1 MNQNIWSL
9 IGFAAVAL
17 IVVGG
22 LAFLSQ
28 HYTLDNI
35 KSKTVGDGQYGTARW
50 ATKREIQKTYR
61 HVPFQPELWRKGEHL
76 PRQQGLVLGSL
87 GRKNHVTALVDC
99 DDIHCLMIGASGVGK
114 TAFFL
119 YPNLEYACASGMS
132 YLALDTK
139 GDLARNYGAVASKY
153 YGYQVSV
160 IDLRNP
166 TRSDGNNLLT
176 LINRYMDLA
185 RGHPDNL
192 TYKARAEKYT
202 KILAKSI
209 INPEGESSRGENA
222 SFYES
227 AESLLA
233 AVILLLSE
241 YLPPTEGEP
250 EMRHIVSVFKLVQDL
265 LAVDPRSRDQR
276 NGFQILMDRLPENHR
291 AYMLAGAALTASD
304 QAMASVM
311 STVLSRLNSFL
322 DTELEQM
329 KVIQPE
335 QIGDYLQA
343 AAERNVLP
351 LFFLE
356 LTTGLRRGELLALL
370 WSDLDPQNR
379 SVSVTKSVSR
389 LNGKLVVSQPKTQHS
404 IRTLIVPQQAVD
416 LLIQEHSLHPNN
428 PYLFPSPTTGTMYS
442 PETVAR
448 IHKRILRDAG
458 LEDCR
463 FHDLRHTF
471 ATVALQNGVDIKTL
485 SGMLGHYSSGFTLDT
500 YTHVTRKMQEEAA
513 EKMGQFM
520 EMKL

>member
-1 MNQNIWSL
+1 MSNRKNR
-9 IGFAAVAL
+9 
-17 IVVGG
+17 
-22 LAFLSQ
+22 
-28 HYTLDNI
+28 
-35 KSKTVGDGQYGTARW
+35 GDGS
-50 ATKREIQKTYR
+50 I
-61 HVPFQPELWRKGEHL
+61 RK
-76 PRQQGLVLGSL
+76 
-87 GRKNHVTALVDC
+87 
-99 DDIHCLMIGASGVGK
+99 
-114 TAFFL
+114 
-119 YPNLEYACASGMS
+119 
-132 YLALDTK
+132 
-139 GDLARNYGAVASKY
+139 
-153 YGYQVSV
+153 
-160 IDLRNP
+160 
-166 TRSDGNNLLT
+166 RSDGRWEGRYTAGRNEET
-176 LINRYMDLA
+176 GKLIYKSVLA
-185 RGHPDNL
+185 RTQAECKRQLREAVWNREHKATPL
-192 TYKARAEKYT
+192 TGLAQETQGTSAPQMNCQEYT
-202 KILAKSI
+202 VAQWLQTWYDLYAKQNIRESTQIQYSYLMNQLVIPQIGEVPLSQLTGLRLQIL
-209 INPEGESSRGENA
+209 
-222 SFYES
+222 Y
-227 AESLLA
+227 
-233 AVILLLSE
+233 
-241 YLPPTEGEP
+241 
-250 EMRHIVSVFKLVQDL
+250 QDL
-265 LAVDPRSRDQR
+265 RINGRVHSQKRASSGLSPKTVRSVHM
-276 NGFQILMDRLPENHR
+276 FLH
-291 AYMLAGAALTASD
+291 AALE
-304 QAMASVM
+304 QAVRAGIIAKNPTMECKPPK
-311 STVLSRLNSFL
+311 L
-322 DTELEQM
+322 DRKEM